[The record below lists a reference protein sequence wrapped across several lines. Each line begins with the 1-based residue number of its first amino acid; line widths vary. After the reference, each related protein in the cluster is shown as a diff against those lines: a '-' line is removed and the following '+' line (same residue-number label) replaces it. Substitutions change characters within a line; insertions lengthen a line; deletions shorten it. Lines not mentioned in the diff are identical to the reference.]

1 MGMTQPE
8 SGVLIAGTIEPTINS
23 SDRGKNAKECGEE
36 IKILNG
42 QSNHNIELN
51 SKSALHTDKTIFG
64 SSQLFEMSC
73 AIHAICLLLTKSK
86 YKIK

>member
-23 SDRGKNAKECGEE
+23 SDRESKDGEE
-36 IKILNG
+36 IKILSG
-42 QSNHNIELN
+42 QSNHIIELS
-51 SKSALHTDKTIFG
+51 SKSVLHTDRTIFG